1 MALETNLNAP
11 LQAELNTL
19 IRKLDGL
26 VDTAKRNRDRV
37 LMEAAGPLKSAI
49 AGRAPQSDKAHKR
62 YSTPKISGKIRAPKG
77 SGTVVAIYK
86 PGNLRKS
93 LQTLRFRRSKAVFIG
108 PRVQRSEGKMPDGYY
123 AHMVNFGTVSQ
134 APQRFVEAGVAAAGD
149 TSLRLGTELMKREIL
164 TYAGQKGLK

>member
-26 VDTAKRNRDRV
+26 VDTARRERNRV
-37 LMEAAGPLKSAI
+37 LTEAAGPLRSAI

-62 YSTPKISGKIRAPKG
+62 YSTPKISGKLRALKG
-77 SGTVVAIYK
+77 SGTVVATYK

-93 LQTLRFRRSKAVFIG
+93 VQTLRFRRPKPYS
-108 PRVQRSEGKMPDGYY
+108 
-123 AHMVNFGTVSQ
+123 
-134 APQRFVEAGVAAAGD
+134 
-149 TSLRLGTELMKREIL
+149 
-164 TYAGQKGLK
+164 